1 MGHFSLS
8 GLRFWALFILFFVGM
23 GLILNTI
30 DAPTASESKLLLN
43 VNNQCT
49 LDPSEFP
56 AGECVTAFV
65 QVDDF
70 NPQTRILSGKIYF
83 SFPEKFGTNFPN
95 TVQVRQSTY
104 ISLDA
109 ATLETGLAGGSDY
122 WQENDLIGG
131 LDFEITA
138 TNYEYK
144 TRTSDSYFPFDRY
157 SATLTGMV
165 SVQTEGV
172 ATQNNYDD
180 DYYERLP
187 IQYVSY
193 TGSVANFSL
202 AFDYAYSEVKSG
214 KDFSENLNDGE
225 LGLLIKIERPI
236 LTKAI
241 VFILGLLFMSGGVLL
256 LFLLRAIRIKKRPAQ
271 LTGLVWGASTA
282 FTMIQA
288 RSLFPGDPR
297 NGVKLDL
304 FIFYPLLSLCFISV
318 ILIFREWVR
327 QEHTPREI
335 PPVS

>member
-1 MGHFSLS
+1 MMRTVLTRA
-8 GLRFWALFILFFVGM
+8 RFWAFFTFLFVGM
-23 GLILNTI
+23 GLALNAA
-30 DAPTASESKLLLN
+30 DAPTASESDLLLS
-43 VNNQCT
+43 VNEKCT
-49 LDPSEFP
+49 LLPEDFP
-56 AGECVTAFV
+56 LGECVTGYV

-83 SFPEKFGTNFPN
+83 SFPEKYGTNFPS

-109 ATLETGLAGGSDY
+109 ATLETGLVSAGEA
-122 WQENDLIGG
+122 WNENDLIGG

-157 SATLTGMV
+157 SATLTGIV
-165 SVQTEGV
+165 SVQTEG
-172 ATQNNYDD
+172 ADTPNNTDD
-180 DYYERLP
+180 DYFDSLP

-193 TGSVANFSL
+193 TGSVANYSL
-202 AFDYAYSEVKSG
+202 VLDYAYSEEKSRE
-214 KDFSENLNDGE
+214 DFSENLDDGN
-225 LGLLIKIERPI
+225 LVLLIKVERPI

-304 FIFYPLLSLCFISV
+304 FVFYPLLSLCFISV

-327 QEHTPREI
+327 QEHTPREL
-335 PPVS
+335 PPSI

>member
-1 MGHFSLS
+1 MRSNCILKFKKVSLY
-8 GLRFWALFILFFVGM
+8 ILTDNYP
-23 GLILNTI
+23 LYSILKEDFKTKI
-30 DAPTASESKLLLN
+30 LLMPIPHTFKLKRLEHKKFNNKNINLLCPG
-43 VNNQCT
+43 QYR
-49 LDPSEFP
+49 E
-56 AGECVTAFV
+56 
-65 QVDDF
+65 
-70 NPQTRILSGKIYF
+70 
-83 SFPEKFGTNFPN
+83 EKFGTNFPN

-335 PPVS
+335 PPVN